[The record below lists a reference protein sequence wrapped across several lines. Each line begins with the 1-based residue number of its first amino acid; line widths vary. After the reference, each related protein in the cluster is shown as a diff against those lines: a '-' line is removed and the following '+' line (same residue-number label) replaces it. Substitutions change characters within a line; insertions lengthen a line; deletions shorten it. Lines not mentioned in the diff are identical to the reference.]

1 MNRLLTIV
9 YIVFCFEIGV
19 FLFVLPWVSFWTK
32 NYFFGHYP
40 FFASIARNYF
50 LRGAISGL
58 GLADLWLAF
67 FELWRFRRELGFV
80 SSQPRVGGRS

>member
-19 FLFVLPWVSFWTK
+19 FLFVLPWVSLWTK
-32 NYFFGHYP
+32 GYFVGHYP
-40 FFASIARNYF
+40 WFAVVARNYF

-58 GLADLWLAF
+58 GMADVWLAC
-67 FELWRFRRELGFV
+67 FELWRFRHELGFG
-80 SSQPRVGGRS
+80 RTKAGGKV

>member
-19 FLFVLPWVSFWTK
+19 FLFVLPWVSLWTK
-32 NYFFGHYP
+32 NYFLDHYP

-50 LRGAISGL
+50 LRGAVSGL
-58 GLADLWLAF
+58 GLADVWLAF
-67 FELWRFRRELGFV
+67 FELWRFRRELGLV
-80 SSQPRVGGRS
+80 HSRPNH